1 MDATT
6 YATFAEALR
15 RDGAEVS
22 LAEAHGLLCGLL
34 CADPDSAAERWL
46 EQLYTESEPGAARA
60 ALDALR
66 DLTADQLG
74 GEQLDFAPLLPGDD
88 APLSERA
95 DTLGDWCQGFVYALG
110 ASGVGAG
117 GAPLPG
123 DAGELLE
130 DLVQISRAGLDEDD
144 DSEAEEG
151 AYAELLEYVRVGVIL
166 IHEELQPEATAAV
179 AADPGDSF
187 DDTFDDAF
195 DSAAGDDDDP
205 PPGYPG
211 HPGHRGED
219 RLH

>member
-1 MDATT
+1 MDAIA

-34 CADPDSAAERWL
+34 CADPDNAGELWL
-46 EQLYTESEPGAARA
+46 AQLYTESEPGAARA

-66 DLTADQLG
+66 DHTAGQLG

-88 APLSERA
+88 APLGERA
-95 DTLGDWCQGFVYALG
+95 DALGDWCQGFVYALG

-123 DAGELLE
+123 DAAELLE
-130 DLVQISRAGLDEDD
+130 DLVQISRAGLGEGDD
-144 DSEAEEG
+144 LEAEEG
-151 AYAELLEYVRVGVIL
+151 AYADLQEYLRVGVML
-166 IHEELQPEATAAV
+166 IHEELHPEAAAAV
-179 AADPGDSF
+179 AADPGDSL
-187 DDTFDDAF
+187 DDAF
-195 DSAAGDDDDP
+195 YGAADDDP
-205 PPGYPG
+205 APDQPGR
-211 HPGHRGED
+211 RGED